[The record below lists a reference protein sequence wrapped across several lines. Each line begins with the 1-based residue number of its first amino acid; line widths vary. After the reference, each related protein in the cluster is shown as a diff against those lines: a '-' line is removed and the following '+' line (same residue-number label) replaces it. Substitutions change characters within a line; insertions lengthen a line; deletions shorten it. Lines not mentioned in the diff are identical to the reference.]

1 MTNTADQPS
10 HFTDSKFVKTVEEL
24 NLNLV
29 RKKVRYPL
37 ITETATEG
45 CFFFLVFYQTSLK
58 LNVIL
63 QGTKRTWI
71 EFLKKMS
78 LSSS

>member
-1 MTNTADQPS
+1 MEGFLKFYLGRNCRHQVVEGGNMTNTADQPS
-10 HFTDSKFVKTVEEL
+10 HFTHSKFVKTVEEL

-45 CFFFLVFYQTSLK
+45 CFFFLVFYQTS
-58 LNVIL
+58 
-63 QGTKRTWI
+63 
-71 EFLKKMS
+71 
-78 LSSS
+78 